1 MRPKPPRL
9 LRRKSRLW
17 AKTKAATPKARNL
30 SFFGWLGSFFGS
42 KPAEVPG
49 QPLDAAEEDWGE
61 FEPVQIWVGLGNPG
75 AQYALHR
82 HNVGFMA
89 VDAIA
94 ETHGFEPP
102 KRAFSGWAQQGR
114 IGSERI
120 LLLKPATFMN
130 DSGRAVRGAMDFFKK
145 EIGDVTVF
153 HDELDLAPFKVKV
166 KTGGGTAGHNGLRS
180 TEAHI
185 GNEFRRVRIGI
196 GHPGHK
202 DRVTRH
208 VLGNYAKAEMD
219 DLAALLGAVAAEA
232 KWLADGDDARFMNEV
247 ALRLQ
252 D

>member
-1 MRPKPPRL
+1 MSLFRSL
-9 LRRKSRLW
+9 
-17 AKTKAATPKARNL
+17 AA
-30 SFFGWLGSFFGS
+30 FFG
-42 KPAEVPG
+42 PRPVEVHG
-49 QPLDAAEEDWGE
+49 QTGTATGDWSG

-102 KRAFSGWAQQGR
+102 KRSFGGWAQQGR
-114 IGSERI
+114 IGTTRI

-130 DSGRAVRGAMDFFKK
+130 NSGQSVGEAMRFFKR
-145 EIGDVTVF
+145 ELGDVTIF

-166 KTGGGTAGHNGLRS
+166 KVGGGTAGHNGLRS

-202 DRVTRH
+202 DKVTPH
-208 VLGNYAKAEMD
+208 VLGNYAKSEMD
-219 DLAALLGAVAAEA
+219 KLSDVLGAISAEA
-232 KWLADGDDARFMNEV
+232 EWLARGDDARFMNEV

-252 D
+252 TSPRG